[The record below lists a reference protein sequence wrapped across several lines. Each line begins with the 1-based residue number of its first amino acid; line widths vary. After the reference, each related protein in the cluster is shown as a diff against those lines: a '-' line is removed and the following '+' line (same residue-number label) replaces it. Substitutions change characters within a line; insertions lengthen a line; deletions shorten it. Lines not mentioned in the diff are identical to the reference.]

1 MMVWV
6 MSLHTIFGARMRCGG
21 RDVPK
26 FLAHF
31 HKLYFL
37 CIWRWGVT
45 PARIFGTFSPTV
57 SLVYFFT
64 NANAL
69 HSELLFRLNIYVL
82 LPSSNIFANLPF
94 LLTFNEKMHFF
105 SLETV
110 PNVWYHHHTIVISW
124 INWFMCIMLYWPF
137 FVILW
142 GLTRRAITLFQHWQ
156 HSHGCKQYHDSEG
169 LKHCRHHFLFFVKVP
184 S

>member
-1 MMVWV
+1 MEEG
-6 MSLHTIFGARMRCGG
+6 TC
-21 RDVPK
+21 PN

-105 SLETV
+105 LWKPSLMSGAIIIQMSSLGSIDLCV
-110 PNVWYHHHTIVISW
+110 SCFIYLSLSY
-124 INWFMCIMLYWPF
+124 FG
-137 FVILW
+137 
-142 GLTRRAITLFQHWQ
+142 GLCEERLPCW
-156 HSHGCKQYHDSEG
+156 
-169 LKHCRHHFLFFVKVP
+169 
-184 S
+184 